1 MTEFPWPA
9 GFLPAIFGC
18 IYSQNKSIFSGTLP
32 RECAKIKGMGTLEI
46 WCWIFL
52 WTMVPIKFVEFF
64 FWYGEVIIDF
74 IIFLIILISYS
85 HSEMVSNKRKINP
98 VNYTHPNSSTTKLG
112 YMYTLIWSPHTIL
125 NWWPYL
131 SNHYYHIYI
140 FIDQIRWIWN
150 NRPTHM
156 FRTI

>member
-1 MTEFPWPA
+1 
-9 GFLPAIFGC
+9 
-18 IYSQNKSIFSGTLP
+18 
-32 RECAKIKGMGTLEI
+32 
-46 WCWIFL
+46 
-52 WTMVPIKFVEFF
+52 MVPIKFVEFF

-85 HSEMVSNKRKINP
+85 HSENVSNKRKINP

-140 FIDQIRWIWN
+140 FLLTKLDGYGTIDPLICSELSKNGVKFYSSKSEKEKDKEKKKSLCTRKDIK
-150 NRPTHM
+150 
-156 FRTI
+156 